1 MLERLD
7 WDEFTGDVEAHVPA
21 LEKKEH
27 DLLRE
32 LERVRLELDMAREM
46 KKIKARHAEYQRHGI
61 ADDPESAPHPTEPQ
75 FRESQESG
83 DLPANRPPRKQRIL
97 ALLAQDPHRRW
108 KARAV
113 AEGLDDPNPKSV
125 RVSLDEMTRAGTV
138 TKNPDVTYQ
147 YALPGEGHSAF

>member
-7 WDEFTGDVEAHVPA
+7 WDEFTRNVEAHVPA

-32 LERVRLELDMAREM
+32 LEKVRLELDMAREM
-46 KKIKARHAEYQRHGI
+46 KKIKARHAEYQQHGI
-61 ADDPESAPHPTEPQ
+61 ADDPEPAPRPTESDV
-75 FRESQESG
+75 RESRTRG
-83 DLPANRPPRKQRIL
+83 HTPANKPPRKQRIL

-113 AEGLDDPNPKSV
+113 AVGLDDPNPKSV
-125 RVSLDEMTRAGTV
+125 RVSLDEMARAGTV

-147 YALPGEGHSAF
+147 YAPSREERSTF